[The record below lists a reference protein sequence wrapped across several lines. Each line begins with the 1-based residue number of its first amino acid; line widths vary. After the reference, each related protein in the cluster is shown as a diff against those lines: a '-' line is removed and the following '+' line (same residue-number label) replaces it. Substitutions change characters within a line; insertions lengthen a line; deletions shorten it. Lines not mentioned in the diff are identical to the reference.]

1 MDVNRQ
7 LIISTYKREGN
18 VDWGK
23 RFRMWTKKRGGLFP
37 PAPHLP
43 LLFSSSEQLP
53 FPPFPSSSS
62 PWCSPSTPLLVQKA
76 LNAMLE
82 GAAGSTWQ
90 GTLNGVI
97 IVINCLVS
105 PIITPKLT
113 KVLILVQIWLW
124 LGQKPNIFGSNKNR
138 WFTHSEEP
146 MRKTVQ
152 SFFGLNCNI
161 WSPLREAISAR
172 ERGQGMSSKRNVL
185 KYWVYLVHVMEK
197 NIFKNTR
204 GQLKKTPCTVYNEP
218 RIGFVMLS

>member
-23 RFRMWTKKRGGLFP
+23 HFRVWTKKQGGLFP
-37 PAPHLP
+37 LAPHFP
-43 LLFSSSEQLP
+43 LLFWVASLSSFSL
-53 FPPFPSSSS
+53 FLFSLMFSFCTTVSSKG
-62 PWCSPSTPLLVQKA
+62 PERYA
-76 LNAMLE
+76 
-82 GAAGSTWQ
+82 GGGAGSTWQ
-90 GTLNGVI
+90 GTLNGVK
-97 IVINCLVS
+97 IVINCLVN

-172 ERGQGMSSKRNVL
+172 ERGQGMSSKRHVL
-185 KYWVYLVHVMEK
+185 KYCVYFVHVMEK
-197 NIFKNTR
+197 KHFQR
-204 GQLKKTPCTVYNEP
+204 YNDP
-218 RIGFVMLS
+218 RDWFVMLS